1 MASDGHKER
10 VAEMA
15 SIDEMIGP
23 CSPTSLRRWSPG
35 AGLMGGLSQK
45 SFMNFWGQNVA
56 SMPQILRD
64 RLASGAKIE
73 VEIMHE
79 GYKKTTKK
87 MLAIKDISSLGFA
100 AVSYKGDGK
109 YKCSGAAIP
118 ERAVRWEDLED
129 EPEPEHSNAGRFDCL
144 IPDNERKIPEGGQ
157 AKLERMPDN
166 DRRVS
171 LRHTIPSSSG
181 WWPACL
187 VQWHGQHLDHGY
199 SNHQDY
205 FVLVC
210 GGRLCVYAL
219 CQYQLIDQSWVFVAW
234 PIYLTSRL

>member
-1 MASDGHKER
+1 MLADQ
-10 VAEMA
+10 
-15 SIDEMIGP
+15 
-23 CSPTSLRRWSPG
+23 SPALVSRRWLDGRSL
-35 AGLMGGLSQK
+35 AKVLHYFL
-45 SFMNFWGQNVA
+45 GQNVA

-87 MLAIKDISSLGFA
+87 MLSIEDISSIGFA

-109 YKCSGAAIP
+109 YKCSGADVP

-129 EPEPEHSNAGRFDCL
+129 EPDPEQNFGKFDCL
-144 IPDNERKIPEGGQ
+144 IPDNERKTPEGGHT
-157 AKLERMPDN
+157 KLELMPHN

-171 LRHTIPSSSG
+171 LRDTIPSSSG

-187 VQWHGQHLDHGY
+187 VQWNDQHLDHGY

-219 CQYQLIDQSWVFVAW
+219 CWYQLIDQSWVLVAW